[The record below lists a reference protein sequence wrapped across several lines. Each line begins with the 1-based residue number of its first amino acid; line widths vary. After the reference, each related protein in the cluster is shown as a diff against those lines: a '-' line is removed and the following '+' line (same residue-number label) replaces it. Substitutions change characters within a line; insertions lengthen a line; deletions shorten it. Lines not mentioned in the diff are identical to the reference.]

1 MKPDHLLSL
10 ASLALFAGLM
20 IWSKDRKRDFLLF
33 VLYLFP
39 VMDLAVTPVEWGR
52 LRVFEVV
59 CFMSLPFTFK
69 EVVMTRRSWGYNW
82 YYLLFVLFVVT
93 LFMGSLHSRYIKS
106 SVLSY
111 VSIFPIFIYT
121 KSLITECFENEEFQF
136 KVIRLLKIAA
146 VFSVIFLAAQ
156 LIIGLKF
163 TFYPSLNRN
172 TALDNVI
179 RYPGFFQDPQMYG
192 QYLVMIC
199 FTFLI
204 NTNDLR
210 KPGWANYLMFFVMI
224 AALLLT
230 GGRSALLGI
239 LTGMTLLFFILGT
252 QYKVLIICLTG
263 LGIFIFISLADS
275 LTLFNR
281 VDTINEDYLFRAA
294 IWDEAAVI
302 LRDNFFLGVGF
313 GNYKWYNMDFST
325 NYMLNENNEIVFF
338 GYGQPESG
346 YWMLLT
352 ELGITGFVI
361 TALLIVSPIVISI
374 KNYFRGSNSI
384 IIFLFIASLTGW
396 LVTFIS
402 AYSLN
407 DRRILI
413 VVITLLSML
422 IVQNTRNIKI
432 YEETV

>member
-1 MKPDHLLSL
+1 MKIDHLLSL
-10 ASLALFAGLM
+10 AAVSLFAVLM
-20 IWSKDRKRDFLLF
+20 VLSKDRKRDFLIY

-59 CFMSLPFTFK
+59 CYLSLPFTFA
-69 EVVMTRRSWGYNW
+69 EVVLIKRREGFNL
-82 YYLLFVLFVVT
+82 YYWLFGFFVLAV
-93 LFMGSLHSRYIKS
+93 LFGSLHSRYVKS
-106 SVLSY
+106 SLFSML
-111 VSIFPIFIYT
+111 SIFPVFIYT
-121 KSLITECFENEEFQF
+121 KSLITECLDNRQFQL
-136 KVIRLLKIAA
+136 KVIRVLKVVAI
-146 VFSVIFLAAQ
+146 FSVVFLAAQ
-156 LIIGLKF
+156 LLMGLKF

-172 TALDNVI
+172 TALEGVI

-199 FTFLI
+199 FLFLLNVSNI
-204 NTNDLR
+204 RRPDWR
-210 KPGWANYLMFFVMI
+210 NYGLFFLMVT
-224 AALLLT
+224 ALLLT

-239 LTGMTLLFFILGT
+239 AVGMALLFFIFDS
-252 QYKVLIICLTG
+252 QYKFLMMSIAG
-263 LGIFIFISLADS
+263 LGVFAFLSLSES
-275 LTLFNR
+275 LTIFNR
-281 VDTINEDYLFRAA
+281 VDTLNEDYLFRAA

-302 LRDNFFLGVGF
+302 FQHNTWLGVGF

-325 NYMLNENNEIVFF
+325 NYMLNESNEIVFF

-352 ELGITGFVI
+352 ELGLTGFII
-361 TALLIVSPIVISI
+361 TCLFILHPVLNSI
-374 KNYFRGSNSI
+374 KKYLSGENSPVV
-384 IIFLFIASLTGW
+384 FLFIASILGF

-413 VVITLLSML
+413 VVITLLTLL
-422 IVQNTRNIKI
+422 IVQNTRSTQT
-432 YEETV
+432 YEESI